1 MVDSL
6 RTSVDELADMQ
17 VDGFPIQQVGALIQR
32 IEAARA
38 VLDVAA
44 SAIIGRFDAEGGA
57 AHDGLRS
64 TNSWLQQ
71 HAQMSSA
78 TATKRVRVA
87 RALRHLPDLAERCRS
102 GRLTA
107 DQADVF
113 ARSRNER
120 TEEAM
125 SHDESALADLAE
137 RLRPDDFAR
146 EMRAWAEMVDTD
158 GAEPEPGH
166 RGRSFSFVQTLD
178 DSWTGRLDLGS
189 ADGLFVD
196 SAIEAMAESL
206 WRTED
211 RSTDG
216 ERRSRSQR
224 RADALVELIRRGCAK
239 QRAGAS
245 AVVPT
250 LHLILD
256 AGDLEAGRGADTPGG
271 HHIGPAGTDRLTCD
285 GAAVEVVRDRH
296 TGAVLDWGRRRRL
309 VTRTQRAALALR
321 DKGCSFPGCGA
332 APSECDAHHMRPW
345 RDGGASDMSNL
356 TLACWSTHHHL
367 VHEGGWCVRPDEHG
381 MPQWL
386 RPDGTVVGRGTGW
399 PSQLVHGG
407 TGPPDP
413 GLPQDLS
420 LPPDTGVACVGIERV
435 VHTRAA
441 VSRSCPVE
449 PVLGEEELTRRAR
462 QRAYSLR
469 TAA

>member
-1 MVDSL
+1 MFDIMKSMAAGEPTTSGSDASASSRDLITMVDSL

-57 AHDGLRS
+57 AHEGLRS
-64 TNSWLQQ
+64 TNSLLQQ

-245 AVVPT
+245 AVVSVV
-250 LHLILD
+250 
-256 AGDLEAGRGADTPGG
+256 A
-271 HHIGPAGTDRLTCD
+271 
-285 GAAVEVVRDRH
+285 GAASAGASA
-296 TGAVLDWGRRRRL
+296 TGA
-309 VTRTQRAALALR
+309 TSAA
-321 DKGCSFPGCGA
+321 
-332 APSECDAHHMRPW
+332 
-345 RDGGASDMSNL
+345 GAS
-356 TLACWSTHHHL
+356 A
-367 VHEGGWCVRPDEHG
+367 
-381 MPQWL
+381 
-386 RPDGTVVGRGTGW
+386 TG
-399 PSQLVHGG
+399 SA
-407 TGPPDP
+407 
-413 GLPQDLS
+413 
-420 LPPDTGVACVGIERV
+420 VAAATAVSAAA
-435 VHTRAA
+435 AA
-441 VSRSCPVE
+441 VSVVVPVAWAAGATPSTGSAARSPVQMIKSGLE
-449 PVLGEEELTRRAR
+449 VTQPPGAMRSVTCIHCWLA
-462 QRAYSLR
+462 S
-469 TAA
+469 